1 MTEADV
7 PYVLFSHWLR
17 LPGRRGRDRGVML
30 WVCVNLINHRAIGI
44 GLTRELALNHMRN
57 VTVVLERGIGG
68 FQDSGDTSP
77 DQDAGDCAD
86 RSPGSSGSFTLPCS
100 SGTDADAW
108 EICP

>member
-17 LPGRRGRDRGVML
+17 LSGRRGRDRGVML
-30 WVCVNLINHRAIGI
+30 WVCVNLIDHRAIGI
-44 GLTRELALNHMRN
+44 GLSRELALDHMRQ
-57 VTVVLERGIGG
+57 VTVALERGFGG
-68 FQDSGDTSP
+68 LRDSGDAPP
-77 DQDAGDCAD
+77 DQDAEDGAA
-86 RSPGSSGSFTLPCS
+86 RRTGIRGSFTRPCG